1 MKKSIALATVAGFA
15 ALAVSSNAFA
25 QRGEIRIVG
34 SSTVFPFTSVV
45 IERFSQSTNFP
56 APIIESTGT
65 GGGMRLFC
73 EGVGESTPDFTG
85 ASRPMRESEFV
96 ICQEN
101 GVGDITEM
109 MIGFDGI
116 VLANSRQSPPLALTK
131 DQIFNALAAEVEVN
145 GEIVSNPYI
154 MWSDIDPSLPEQ
166 EILVLGPP
174 PTSGTRDAFVELVM
188 EEACED
194 FPAIAALEDTDEDR
208 FDSVCATLRED
219 GLFVEAGENDNLIVQ
234 RLQSTPEAIGIFGFS
249 FLEENSDVIQGA
261 TVNGIQPTFENIASG
276 EYGVSRS
283 LFVYVKDQHVGVI
296 PGMREFIAEYTS
308 DRAVGDEGYL
318 VEVGLI
324 PLPEDERAEMRSNVN
339 NLAPFEPSS

>member
-1 MKKSIALATVAGFA
+1 MKKSIALATVAGFT
-15 ALAVSSNAFA
+15 ALALSNTAFA
-25 QRGEIRIVG
+25 QRQEIRIVG
-34 SSTVFPFTSVV
+34 SSTVFPFTSTV
-45 IERFSQSTNFP
+45 IERFSQSTNFS

-73 EGVGESTPDFTG
+73 SGVGESTPDFTG
-85 ASRPMRESEFV
+85 ASRPMRASEFE

-101 GVGDITEM
+101 GVGDVTEM

-116 VLANSRQSPPLALTK
+116 VLSNSRQSPALNLTK
-131 DQIFNALAAEVEVN
+131 EQIFAALAAEVEVD
-145 GEIVSNPYI
+145 GEVVANPYI
-154 MWSDIDPSLPEQ
+154 MWSDIDASLPQQ

-188 EEACED
+188 EEACES
-194 FPAIAALEDTDEDR
+194 FPAIAALEETDEDR
-208 FDSVCATLRED
+208 FETVCATLRED

-261 TVNGIQPTFENIASG
+261 DVNGVAPTFENIASG

-296 PGMREFIAEYTS
+296 PGMREFLAEYTS
-308 DRAVGDEGYL
+308 DRALGEEGYL

-324 PLPEDERAEMRSNVN
+324 PLPDDERAAMRSSVN
-339 NLAPFEPSS
+339 NLQPFVPES